1 MLTVYD
7 KVTVTAFSYS
17 STSTNV
23 GQVTAAPTKTITGTA
38 KSGPTYS
45 SSNTSVA
52 TVDSSGKV
60 TGVANGTAT
69 ITISYTN
76 YDGTTSTKTCSISV
90 YNKVTITTFTYSST
104 NINVGATSSS
114 PTKSITGTAKSGP
127 TYSSS
132 NTSVATVNSSTGI
145 VTGKAAGSA
154 TITIKYTNYDGTTV
168 SKTCSV
174 TIKFIEPN
182 IVINSNNTAITCKS
196 SYVTD
201 IALPASTNSGTY
213 LGLTLSGATE
223 GTFVFVKFSENIQ
236 KLDFAS
242 SNTSMPTTTTN
253 TETTQSS
260 SSLNLGFYEKTD
272 CSVTDKKY
280 LLSKYT
286 LESGIVVTVKQ
297 TKESNSRTAK
307 VVSIIIE

>member
-1 MLTVYD
+1 MLRL
-7 KVTVTAFSYS
+7 
-17 STSTNV
+17 
-23 GQVTAAPTKTITGTA
+23 PL
-38 KSGPTYS
+38 
-45 SSNTSVA
+45 
-52 TVDSSGKV
+52 
-60 TGVANGTAT
+60 
-69 ITISYTN
+69 
-76 YDGTTSTKTCSISV
+76 SIR
-90 YNKVTITTFTYSST
+90 
-104 NINVGATSSS
+104 
-114 PTKSITGTAKSGP
+114 
-127 TYSSS
+127 
-132 NTSVATVNSSTGI
+132 
-145 VTGKAAGSA
+145 
-154 TITIKYTNYDGTTV
+154 
-168 SKTCSV
+168 
-174 TIKFIEPN
+174 IKFIEPN

-272 CSVTDKKY
+272 CSVTGKKY